1 MMVVLPF
8 STTVPTPVAVST
20 PPSPK
25 PPARIRSMSVPC
37 GTSST
42 SVLPAIICCCVSG
55 LRPMW
60 LTIARRTSP
69 ARMSLPMPTPGMAVS
84 FAITVR
90 FPVPRRTSSSMTRSG
105 VPTPMKPPIIT
116 LARSGISDAASPSPM
131 VFTVCEPPD
140 APSLREPRAVDR
152 KRRAANLR
160 RRLRAQEGDRRAD
173 LLRRRE
179 LAGRLLPREQRM
191 PRLIDGQTLTRG
203 EVRHLLLHERSEHPA
218 RTDRVARHAR
228 RGRLERDHLREAEH
242 SVLGRD
248 VSGLVHRADQAVRR
262 RDVDDPSPVAAAH
275 PGERGANPVKH
286 RREVDRENRVP
297 ALGGKILHGRREL
310 DARVVDQDIHGPEVP
325 LGLGHHLRDLDGRGH
340 VGRAVRDGH
349 AMLARQVRDHAGDRA
364 RRPEPVE
371 HHGGAVPGER
381 LRDTEADAAR
391 RSRDHRYAPLE
402 RQRTRLMPLLQLG
415 ADTRRHVS
423 RTGSPSMSMKTR
435 CGRASLLTHT
445 ADATAPLD
453 RFSPCQ
459 TPPRACDCGWRV
471 SVYRHSSKPS
481 RATALTTSSAS
492 AIQPWATPIHRIRPL
507 ASSWLTYS
515 GLCRGAP

>member
-1 MMVVLPF
+1 
-8 STTVPTPVAVST
+8 
-20 PPSPK
+20 
-25 PPARIRSMSVPC
+25 
-37 GTSST
+37 
-42 SVLPAIICCCVSG
+42 
-55 LRPMW
+55 
-60 LTIARRTSP
+60 
-69 ARMSLPMPTPGMAVS
+69 MSLPMPTPGMAVS

-116 LARSGISDAASPSPM
+116 LAPSGISDAASPSPM
-131 VFTVCEPPD
+131 VFTVYEPPD

-152 KRRAANLR
+152 KRHAANLR
-160 RRLRAQEGDRRAD
+160 RPLRAQEGDRRAD

-248 VSGLVHRADQAVRR
+248 GL
-262 RDVDDPSPVAAAH
+262 
-275 PGERGANPVKH
+275 
-286 RREVDRENRVP
+286 
-297 ALGGKILHGRREL
+297 
-310 DARVVDQDIHGPEVP
+310 
-325 LGLGHHLRDLDGRGH
+325 GH

-391 RSRDHRYAPLE
+391 RSRDHGHAPLE

-481 RATALTTSSAS
+481 RASALTTSSAS

-507 ASSWLTYS
+507 SRSWFRYS
-515 GLCRGAP
+515 GVCMGAPSFMSAPRLQRVLRDHFLLVRRDDPRRHDCARHRDAWPAPTIGDVVHREPEPARARTDARANVR